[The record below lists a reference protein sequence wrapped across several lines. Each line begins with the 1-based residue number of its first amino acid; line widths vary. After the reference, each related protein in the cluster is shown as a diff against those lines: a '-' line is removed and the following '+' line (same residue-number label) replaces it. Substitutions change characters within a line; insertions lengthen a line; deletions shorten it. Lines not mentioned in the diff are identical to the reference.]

1 MGIGGISLKNL
12 SRRKV
17 KSFLILFVVFLIS
30 GTIVA
35 LSSVST
41 SLEKD
46 IADKLDRFGANI
58 LVVPGT
64 DAMTIKYGDMI
75 LGSTSVSKRSIAYS
89 DSKKIRSIPLKE
101 RISSVLPVYYA
112 SAEVDGREVTFLGTD
127 LVELGKMKPWWSFP
141 ADRHEKKSLWLG
153 SEIAEILGKREGDR
167 VSVSG
172 QPAIIGGVLPPT
184 GDKED
189 YMVVAAIDDLWMWTG
204 QGGTVSAIEVSALCK
219 DCPVSV
225 IVSQIS
231 TVLPGARVTS
241 IKRVVESRERTI
253 SQLKK
258 FAATMA
264 VIIAI
269 IGAMVISVTVSA
281 SVTERAAEIGVM
293 RAIGFRKSW
302 ILSIIMMETGFLSV
316 LGSVSGVLGGVFGI
330 YLIAPVFDLENVV
343 VPLSAVIISI
353 AIGILMGISASY
365 RPAKR
370 AALLDPV
377 EALRNI

>member
-1 MGIGGISLKNL
+1 MGIWGISLKNL

-89 DSKKIRSIPLKE
+89 DSKKIRSIPLN
-101 RISSVLPVYYA
+101 
-112 SAEVDGREVTFLGTD
+112 

-141 ADRHEKKSLWLG
+141 ADHREKQTLWLG
-153 SEIAEILGKREGDR
+153 SEISEILGKREGDR

-172 QPAIIGGVLPPT
+172 HPAVIGGVLPPT

-189 YMVVAAIDDLWMWTG
+189 YMVVAAIDDLWIWTG
-204 QGGTVSAIEVSALCK
+204 QGGIVSAIEVSALCK
-219 DCPVSV
+219 DCPVSD

-241 IKRVVESRERTI
+241 IKRVVESRERTV

-281 SVTERAAEIGVM
+281 SVTERAAEIGIM

-316 LGSVSGVLGGVFGI
+316 LGSVSGVLGGIFGI
-330 YLIAPVFDLENVV
+330 YLIAPLFDLENVV